1 MTQRPA
7 RHTPTTIATAVAACA
22 ALAAGAGGL
31 ALLAKH
37 HNTPPKHTGPMLLA
51 PMFGTF
57 DTCIATP
64 TATPSAGVGN
74 AATARTQD
82 GARTLAETCTGPNGS
97 AAALVE
103 STLSALQPPE
113 RAQGP
118 YPLGYTLAVPLLQL
132 FRATEQGWALDT
144 ERIQRLARTVR
155 DTQRPLI
162 LYLFSTHFAT
172 DAPLEKALATDP
184 ANLAQ
189 TRDGPIPHGQYYGA
203 PIYHWTVARTD
214 NPLSAYRAQATQA
227 LLAEVCRLPAQ
238 DIAKIRGVTLLGEL
252 HQMFPDFE
260 SGMGFGGSYRVTDY
274 SPVSVAGFQQFL
286 RQEFQHIERLN
297 RRLGTNYATFAEV
310 QPPSRDI
317 RTEPL
322 QRYTEHIDSFAHG
335 SLPIAGWAFAPR
347 PAGAPPAWV
356 HVYRNGTFIGKTPVN
371 QDRQDVL
378 EAKPELGDANTG
390 WRLDMDFKRLPLGL
404 HRIDVFLETRPGR
417 LQPLGTRHIAIMD
430 RQQRPPAPL
439 AQQALPASTPPDAA
453 LQAHIDWPAAQS
465 SYYYNPLVPLWHSFR
480 EQQVVDYLQFFQGVV
495 KQSCLAG
502 TPHYTH
508 QIIPFV
514 HPTRDAHKF
523 ASQKTLQTSNQ
534 LQPGVSLYGNAA
546 YGDSFFRWYNKTSH
560 KSYGAGEFH
569 PLHAMDAPAVEK
581 MLGQHAAQGA
591 AYLSFFLEPRWQGAL
606 VERHHSPFSFDP
618 NNTSFGSATLY
629 KSMQQVLTISG
640 EKYYSTPNDVAK
652 FLYQPKYKKPANQE

>member
-1 MTQRPA
+1 MTRRSA

-189 TRDGPIPHGQYYGA
+189 TRDGPMPTSQYYGA
-203 PIYHWTVARTD
+203 PLYNWTLARTD
-214 NPLSAYRAQATQA
+214 TPLSAYRVQATQA
-227 LLAEVCRLPAQ
+227 LLTEMCRLPAQ

-252 HQMFPDFE
+252 HHLFPDFE

-274 SPVSVAGFQQFL
+274 SPASVAGFQQFL
-286 RQEFQHIERLN
+286 RQEFQHIDRLN
-297 RRLGTNYATFAEV
+297 RRLGANYATFTEV

-371 QDRQDVL
+371 KGRQDVL
-378 EAKPELGDANTG
+378 QAKPELGDANTG
-390 WRLDMDFKRLPLGL
+390 WRLDMDFKRLPVGL
-404 HRIDVFLETRPGR
+404 HRIDVFLEARPGL
-417 LQPLGTRHIAIMD
+417 LQALGTRRIAIMD
-430 RQQRPPAPL
+430 DRQRPPAPL
-439 AQQALPASTPPDAA
+439 AQQALPASAPPDAA
-453 LQAHIDWPAAQS
+453 LQAHIDWPAEQS

-480 EQQVVDYLQFFQGVV
+480 GQQVVDYLQFFQGVV

-508 QIIPFV
+508 QIIPFTN
-514 HPTRDAHKF
+514 PSWDENKF
-523 ASQKTLQTSNQ
+523 AIQASLRA
-534 LQPGVSLYGNAA
+534 LPGMRLGVSLYGDAT
-546 YGDSFFRWYNKTSH
+546 YGTAFSQWYASTGH
-560 KSYGAGEFH
+560 PGYGVTEFH
-569 PLHAMDAPAVEK
+569 PLKAMNAPA
-581 MLGQHAAQGA
+581 LQHTLNQHAARGA
-591 AYLSFFLEPRWQGAL
+591 QFLSFFLEPHWQGQL
-606 VERHHSPFSFDP
+606 VARDANMFSLSPENAP
-618 NNTSFGSATLY
+618 FGSA
-629 KSMQQVLTISG
+629 Q
-640 EKYYSTPNDVAK
+640 
-652 FLYQPKYKKPANQE
+652 LYQSAQRLLTTARQ

>member
-1 MTQRPA
+1 MTRRSA

-31 ALLAKH
+31 ALLEKH
-37 HNTPPKHTGPMLLA
+37 HNTPPKHIGPMLLA

-189 TRDGPIPHGQYYGA
+189 TRDGPMPTSQYYGA
-203 PIYHWTVARTD
+203 PLYNWTLARTD
-214 NPLSAYRAQATQA
+214 TPLSAYRVQATQA
-227 LLAEVCRLPAQ
+227 LLTEMCRLPAQ

-252 HQMFPDFE
+252 HHLFPDFE

-274 SPVSVAGFQQFL
+274 SPASVAGFQQFL
-286 RQEFQHIERLN
+286 RQEFQHIDRLN
-297 RRLGTNYATFAEV
+297 RRLGANYATFAEV

-371 QDRQDVL
+371 KGRQDVL
-378 EAKPELGDANTG
+378 QAKPELGDANTG
-390 WRLDMDFKRLPLGL
+390 WRLDMDFKRLPVGL
-404 HRIDVFLETRPGR
+404 HRIDVFLEARPGR
-417 LQPLGTRHIAIMD
+417 LQALGTRRIAIMD
-430 RQQRPPAPL
+430 DRQRPPAPL
-439 AQQALPASTPPDAA
+439 AQQALPASAPPDAA
-453 LQAHIDWPAAQS
+453 LQAHIDWPAEQS

-480 EQQVVDYLQFFQGVV
+480 GQQVVDYLQFFQGVV

-508 QIIPFV
+508 QIIPFTN
-514 HPTRDAHKF
+514 PSWDENKF
-523 ASQKTLQTSNQ
+523 AIQASLRA
-534 LQPGVSLYGNAA
+534 LPGMRLGVSLYGDAT
-546 YGDSFFRWYNKTSH
+546 YGTAFSQWYASTGH
-560 KSYGAGEFH
+560 PGYGVTEFH
-569 PLHAMDAPAVEK
+569 PLKAMNAPA
-581 MLGQHAAQGA
+581 LQHTLNQHAARGA
-591 AYLSFFLEPRWQGAL
+591 QFLSFFLEPHWQGQL
-606 VERHHSPFSFDP
+606 VARDANMFSFSP
-618 NNTSFGSATLY
+618 ENAPFGSA
-629 KSMQQVLTISG
+629 Q
-640 EKYYSTPNDVAK
+640 
-652 FLYQPKYKKPANQE
+652 LYQSAQRLLTTARQ

>member
-1 MTQRPA
+1 MTRRSA

-37 HNTPPKHTGPMLLA
+37 HSTPPKHTGPMLLA

-82 GARTLAETCTGPNGS
+82 GTRTLAETCTGPNGS

-189 TRDGPIPHGQYYGA
+189 TRDGPMPTSQYYGA
-203 PIYHWTVARTD
+203 PLYNWTLARTD
-214 NPLSAYRAQATQA
+214 TPLSAYRVQATQA
-227 LLAEVCRLPAQ
+227 LLTEMCRLPAQ

-252 HQMFPDFE
+252 HHLFPDFE

-274 SPVSVAGFQQFL
+274 SPASVAGFQQFL
-286 RQEFQHIERLN
+286 RQEFQHIDRLN
-297 RRLGTNYATFAEV
+297 RRLGANYATFAEV

-371 QDRQDVL
+371 KGRQDVL
-378 EAKPELGDANTG
+378 QAKPELGDANTG
-390 WRLDMDFKRLPLGL
+390 WRLDMDFKRLPVGL
-404 HRIDVFLETRPGR
+404 HRIDVFLEARPGL
-417 LQPLGTRHIAIMD
+417 LQALGTRRIAIMD
-430 RQQRPPAPL
+430 DRQRPPAPL
-439 AQQALPASTPPDAA
+439 AQQALPASAPPDAA
-453 LQAHIDWPAAQS
+453 LQAHIDWPAEQS

-480 EQQVVDYLQFFQGVV
+480 GQQVVDYLQFFQGVV

-508 QIIPFV
+508 QIIPFTN
-514 HPTRDAHKF
+514 PSWDENKF
-523 ASQKTLQTSNQ
+523 AIQASLRA
-534 LQPGVSLYGNAA
+534 LPGMRLGVSLYGDAT
-546 YGDSFFRWYNKTSH
+546 YGTAFSQWYASTGH
-560 KSYGAGEFH
+560 PGYGVTEFH
-569 PLHAMDAPAVEK
+569 PLKAMNAPA
-581 MLGQHAAQGA
+581 LQHTLNQHAARGA
-591 AYLSFFLEPRWQGAL
+591 QFLSFFLEPHWQGQL
-606 VERHHSPFSFDP
+606 VARDANMFSLSPENAP
-618 NNTSFGSATLY
+618 FGSA
-629 KSMQQVLTISG
+629 Q
-640 EKYYSTPNDVAK
+640 
-652 FLYQPKYKKPANQE
+652 LYQSAQRLLTTARQ

>member
-1 MTQRPA
+1 MTRRSA

-37 HNTPPKHTGPMLLA
+37 HSTPPKHTGPMLLA

-82 GARTLAETCTGPNGS
+82 GTRTLAETCTGPNGS

-189 TRDGPIPHGQYYGA
+189 TRDGPMPTSQYYGA
-203 PIYHWTVARTD
+203 PLYNWTLARTD
-214 NPLSAYRAQATQA
+214 TPLSAYRVQATQA
-227 LLAEVCRLPAQ
+227 LLTEMCRLPAQ

-252 HQMFPDFE
+252 HHLFPDFE

-274 SPVSVAGFQQFL
+274 SPASVAGFQQFL
-286 RQEFQHIERLN
+286 RQEFQHIDRLN
-297 RRLGTNYATFAEV
+297 RRLGANYATFAEV

-371 QDRQDVL
+371 KGRQDVL
-378 EAKPELGDANTG
+378 QAKPELGDANTG
-390 WRLDMDFKRLPLGL
+390 WRLDMDFKRLPVGL
-404 HRIDVFLETRPGR
+404 HRIDVFLEARPGL
-417 LQPLGTRHIAIMD
+417 LQALGTRRIAIMD
-430 RQQRPPAPL
+430 DRQRAPAPL
-439 AQQALPASTPPDAA
+439 AQQALPASAPPDAA
-453 LQAHIDWPAAQS
+453 LQAHIDWPAEQS

-480 EQQVVDYLQFFQGVV
+480 GQQVVDYLQFFQGVV

-508 QIIPFV
+508 QIIPFTN
-514 HPTRDAHKF
+514 PSWDENKF
-523 ASQKTLQTSNQ
+523 AIQASLRA
-534 LQPGVSLYGNAA
+534 LPGMRLGVSLYGDAT
-546 YGDSFFRWYNKTSH
+546 YGTAFSQWYASTGH
-560 KSYGAGEFH
+560 PGYGVTEFH
-569 PLHAMDAPAVEK
+569 PLKAMNAPA
-581 MLGQHAAQGA
+581 LQHTLNQHAARGA
-591 AYLSFFLEPRWQGAL
+591 QFLSFFLEPHWQGQL
-606 VERHHSPFSFDP
+606 VARDANMFSFSP
-618 NNTSFGSATLY
+618 ENAPFGSA
-629 KSMQQVLTISG
+629 Q
-640 EKYYSTPNDVAK
+640 
-652 FLYQPKYKKPANQE
+652 LYQSAQRLLTTARQ

>member
-1 MTQRPA
+1 MTRRSA

-37 HNTPPKHTGPMLLA
+37 HSTPPKHTGPMLLA

-64 TATPSAGVGN
+64 TATPSAGMGN

-189 TRDGPIPHGQYYGA
+189 TRDGPMPTSQYYGA
-203 PIYHWTVARTD
+203 PLYNWTLARTD
-214 NPLSAYRAQATQA
+214 TPLSAYRVQATQA
-227 LLAEVCRLPAQ
+227 LLTEMCRLPAQ

-252 HQMFPDFE
+252 HHLFPDFE

-274 SPVSVAGFQQFL
+274 SPASVAGFQQFL
-286 RQEFQHIERLN
+286 RQEFQHIDRLN
-297 RRLGTNYATFAEV
+297 RRLGANYATFAEV

-371 QDRQDVL
+371 KGRQDVL
-378 EAKPELGDANTG
+378 QAKPELGDANTG
-390 WRLDMDFKRLPLGL
+390 WRLDMDFKRLPVGL
-404 HRIDVFLETRPGR
+404 HRIDVFLEARPGL
-417 LQPLGTRHIAIMD
+417 LQALGTRRIAIMD
-430 RQQRPPAPL
+430 DRQRPPAPL
-439 AQQALPASTPPDAA
+439 AQQALPASAPPDAA
-453 LQAHIDWPAAQS
+453 LQAHIDWPAEQS

-480 EQQVVDYLQFFQGVV
+480 GQQVVDYLQFFQGVV

-508 QIIPFV
+508 QIIPFTN
-514 HPTRDAHKF
+514 PSWDENKF
-523 ASQKTLQTSNQ
+523 AIQASLRA
-534 LQPGVSLYGNAA
+534 LPGMRLGVSLYGDAT
-546 YGDSFFRWYNKTSH
+546 YGTAFSQWYASTGH
-560 KSYGAGEFH
+560 PGYGVTEFH
-569 PLHAMDAPAVEK
+569 PLKAMNAPA
-581 MLGQHAAQGA
+581 LQHTLNQHAARGA
-591 AYLSFFLEPRWQGAL
+591 QFLSFFLEPHWQGQL
-606 VERHHSPFSFDP
+606 VARDANMFSLSPENAP
-618 NNTSFGSATLY
+618 FGSA
-629 KSMQQVLTISG
+629 Q
-640 EKYYSTPNDVAK
+640 
-652 FLYQPKYKKPANQE
+652 LYQSAQRLLTTARQ

>member
-1 MTQRPA
+1 MTRRSA

-22 ALAAGAGGL
+22 ALVAGAGGL

-37 HNTPPKHTGPMLLA
+37 HSTPPKHTGPMLLA

-189 TRDGPIPHGQYYGA
+189 TRDGPMPTSQYYGA
-203 PIYHWTVARTD
+203 PLYNWTLARTD
-214 NPLSAYRAQATQA
+214 TPLSAYRVQATQA
-227 LLAEVCRLPAQ
+227 LLTEMCRLPAQ

-252 HQMFPDFE
+252 HHLFPDFE

-274 SPVSVAGFQQFL
+274 SPASVAGFQQFL
-286 RQEFQHIERLN
+286 RQEFQHIDRLN
-297 RRLGTNYATFAEV
+297 RRLGANYATFAEV

-371 QDRQDVL
+371 KGRQDVL
-378 EAKPELGDANTG
+378 QAKPELGDANTG
-390 WRLDMDFKRLPLGL
+390 WRLDMDFKRLPVGL
-404 HRIDVFLETRPGR
+404 HRIDVFLEARPGR
-417 LQPLGTRHIAIMD
+417 LQALGTRRIAIMD
-430 RQQRPPAPL
+430 DRQRPPAPL
-439 AQQALPASTPPDAA
+439 AQQALPASAPPDAA
-453 LQAHIDWPAAQS
+453 LQAHIDWPAEQS

-480 EQQVVDYLQFFQGVV
+480 GQQVVDYLQFFQGVV

-508 QIIPFV
+508 QIIPFTN
-514 HPTRDAHKF
+514 PSWDENKF
-523 ASQKTLQTSNQ
+523 AIQASLRA
-534 LQPGVSLYGNAA
+534 LPGMRLGVSLYGDAT
-546 YGDSFFRWYNKTSH
+546 YGTAFSQWYASTGH
-560 KSYGAGEFH
+560 PGYGVTEFH
-569 PLHAMDAPAVEK
+569 PLKAMNAPA
-581 MLGQHAAQGA
+581 LQHTLNQHAARGA
-591 AYLSFFLEPRWQGAL
+591 QFLSFFLEPHWQGQL
-606 VERHHSPFSFDP
+606 VARDANMFSLSPENAP
-618 NNTSFGSATLY
+618 FGSA
-629 KSMQQVLTISG
+629 Q
-640 EKYYSTPNDVAK
+640 
-652 FLYQPKYKKPANQE
+652 LYQSAQRLLTTARQ

>member
-1 MTQRPA
+1 MTRRSA

-189 TRDGPIPHGQYYGA
+189 TRDGPMPTSQYYGA
-203 PIYHWTVARTD
+203 PLYNWTLARTD
-214 NPLSAYRAQATQA
+214 TPLSAYRVQATQA
-227 LLAEVCRLPAQ
+227 LLTEMCRLPAQ

-252 HQMFPDFE
+252 HHLFPDFE

-274 SPVSVAGFQQFL
+274 SPASVAGFQQFL
-286 RQEFQHIERLN
+286 RQEFQHIDRLN
-297 RRLGTNYATFAEV
+297 RRLGANYATFAEV

-371 QDRQDVL
+371 KGRQDVL
-378 EAKPELGDANTG
+378 QAKPELGDANTG
-390 WRLDMDFKRLPLGL
+390 WRLDMDFKRLPVGL
-404 HRIDVFLETRPGR
+404 HRIDVFLEARPGR
-417 LQPLGTRHIAIMD
+417 LQALGTRRIAIMD
-430 RQQRPPAPL
+430 DRQRPPAPL
-439 AQQALPASTPPDAA
+439 AQQALPASAPPDAA
-453 LQAHIDWPAAQS
+453 LQAHIDWPAEQS

-480 EQQVVDYLQFFQGVV
+480 GQQVVDYLQFFQGVV

-508 QIIPFV
+508 QIIPFTN
-514 HPTRDAHKF
+514 PGWDAQKF
-523 ASQKTLQTSNQ
+523 AIEKSLRPIKNIRI
-534 LQPGVSLYGNAA
+534 GVSLYGDST
-546 YGDSFFRWYNKTSH
+546 YGEYFSQWLLQTTHRN
-560 KSYGAGEFH
+560 YGITEFH
-569 PLHAMDAPAVEK
+569 PLKAIDTSSMRNILSRQK
-581 MLGQHAAQGA
+581 NQGA
-591 AYLSFFLEPRWQGAL
+591 EFISFFMEPRWNGQL
-606 VERHHSPFSFDP
+606 IERKHNIFSFDTE
-618 NNTSFGSATLY
+618 NRKFGSDALHE
-629 KSMQQVLTISG
+629 SMRQIMKAHQQ
-640 EKYYSTPNDVAK
+640 
-652 FLYQPKYKKPANQE
+652 

>member
-1 MTQRPA
+1 MTRRSA

-37 HNTPPKHTGPMLLA
+37 HSTPPKHTGPMLLA

-64 TATPSAGVGN
+64 TATPSAGAGN

-189 TRDGPIPHGQYYGA
+189 TRDGPMPTSQYYGA
-203 PIYHWTVARTD
+203 PLYNWTLARTD
-214 NPLSAYRAQATQA
+214 TPLSAYRVQATQA
-227 LLAEVCRLPAQ
+227 LLTEMCRLPAQ

-252 HQMFPDFE
+252 HHLFPDFE

-274 SPVSVAGFQQFL
+274 SPASVAGFQQFL
-286 RQEFQHIERLN
+286 RQEFQHIDRLN
-297 RRLGTNYATFAEV
+297 RRLGANYATFAEV

-371 QDRQDVL
+371 KGRQDVL
-378 EAKPELGDANTG
+378 QAKPELGDANTG
-390 WRLDMDFKRLPLGL
+390 WRLDMDFKRLPVGL
-404 HRIDVFLETRPGR
+404 HRIDVFLEARPGR
-417 LQPLGTRHIAIMD
+417 LQALGTRRIAIMD
-430 RQQRPPAPL
+430 DRQRAPAPL
-439 AQQALPASTPPDAA
+439 AQQALPASAPPDAA
-453 LQAHIDWPAAQS
+453 LQAHIDWPAEQS

-480 EQQVVDYLQFFQGVV
+480 GQQVVDYLQFFQGVV

-508 QIIPFV
+508 QIIPFTN
-514 HPTRDAHKF
+514 PSWDENKF
-523 ASQKTLQTSNQ
+523 AIQASLRA
-534 LQPGVSLYGNAA
+534 LPGMRLGVSLYGDAT
-546 YGDSFFRWYNKTSH
+546 YGTAFSQWYASTGH
-560 KSYGAGEFH
+560 PGYGVTEFH
-569 PLHAMDAPAVEK
+569 PLKAMNAPA
-581 MLGQHAAQGA
+581 LQHTLNQHAARGA
-591 AYLSFFLEPRWQGAL
+591 QFLSFFLEPHWQGQL
-606 VERHHSPFSFDP
+606 VARDANMFSFSP
-618 NNTSFGSATLY
+618 ENAPFGSA
-629 KSMQQVLTISG
+629 Q
-640 EKYYSTPNDVAK
+640 
-652 FLYQPKYKKPANQE
+652 LYQSAQRLLTTARQ

>member
-64 TATPSAGVGN
+64 TATPSAGAGN

-189 TRDGPIPHGQYYGA
+189 TRDGPMPTSQYYGA
-203 PIYHWTVARTD
+203 PLYNWTLARTD
-214 NPLSAYRAQATQA
+214 TPLSAYRVQATQA
-227 LLAEVCRLPAQ
+227 LLTEMCRLPAQ

-252 HQMFPDFE
+252 HHLFPDFE

-274 SPVSVAGFQQFL
+274 SPASVAGFQQFL
-286 RQEFQHIERLN
+286 RQEFQHIDRLN
-297 RRLGTNYATFAEV
+297 RRLGANYATFTEV

-371 QDRQDVL
+371 KGRQDVL
-378 EAKPELGDANTG
+378 QAKPELGDANTG
-390 WRLDMDFKRLPLGL
+390 WRLDMDFKRLPVGL
-404 HRIDVFLETRPGR
+404 HRIDVFLEARPGR
-417 LQPLGTRHIAIMD
+417 LQALGTRRIAIMD
-430 RQQRPPAPL
+430 DRQRPPAPL
-439 AQQALPASTPPDAA
+439 AQQALPASAPPDAA
-453 LQAHIDWPAAQS
+453 LQAHIDWPAEQS

-480 EQQVVDYLQFFQGVV
+480 GQQVVDYLQFFQGVV

-508 QIIPFV
+508 QIIPFTN
-514 HPTRDAHKF
+514 PSWDENKF
-523 ASQKTLQTSNQ
+523 AIQASLRA
-534 LQPGVSLYGNAA
+534 LPGMRLGVSLYGDAT
-546 YGDSFFRWYNKTSH
+546 YGTAFSQWYASTGH
-560 KSYGAGEFH
+560 PGYGVTEFH
-569 PLHAMDAPAVEK
+569 PLKAMNAPA
-581 MLGQHAAQGA
+581 LQHTLNQHAARGA
-591 AYLSFFLEPRWQGAL
+591 QFLSFFLEPHWQGQL
-606 VERHHSPFSFDP
+606 VARDANMFSFSP
-618 NNTSFGSATLY
+618 ENAPFGSA
-629 KSMQQVLTISG
+629 Q
-640 EKYYSTPNDVAK
+640 
-652 FLYQPKYKKPANQE
+652 LYQSAQRLLTTARQ

>member
-1 MTQRPA
+1 MTRRSA

-37 HNTPPKHTGPMLLA
+37 HSTPPKHTGPMLLA

-189 TRDGPIPHGQYYGA
+189 TRDGPMPTSQYYGA
-203 PIYHWTVARTD
+203 PLYNWTLARTD
-214 NPLSAYRAQATQA
+214 TPLSAYRVQATQA
-227 LLAEVCRLPAQ
+227 LLTEMCRLPAQ

-252 HQMFPDFE
+252 HHLFPDFE

-274 SPVSVAGFQQFL
+274 SPASVAGFQQFL
-286 RQEFQHIERLN
+286 RQEFQHIDRLN
-297 RRLGTNYATFAEV
+297 RRLGANYATFAEV

-371 QDRQDVL
+371 KGRQDVL
-378 EAKPELGDANTG
+378 QAKPELGDANTG
-390 WRLDMDFKRLPLGL
+390 WRLDMDFKRLPVGL
-404 HRIDVFLETRPGR
+404 HRIDVFLEARPGL
-417 LQPLGTRHIAIMD
+417 LQALGTRRIAIMD
-430 RQQRPPAPL
+430 DRQRPPAPL
-439 AQQALPASTPPDAA
+439 AQQALPASAPPDAA
-453 LQAHIDWPAAQS
+453 LQAHIDWPAEQS

-480 EQQVVDYLQFFQGVV
+480 GQQVVDYLQFFQGVV

-508 QIIPFV
+508 QIIPFTN
-514 HPTRDAHKF
+514 PSWDENKF
-523 ASQKTLQTSNQ
+523 AIQASLRA
-534 LQPGVSLYGNAA
+534 LPGMRLGVSLYGDAT
-546 YGDSFFRWYNKTSH
+546 YGTAFSQWYASTGH
-560 KSYGAGEFH
+560 PGYGVTEFH
-569 PLHAMDAPAVEK
+569 PLKAMNAPA
-581 MLGQHAAQGA
+581 LQHTLNQHAARGA
-591 AYLSFFLEPRWQGAL
+591 QFLSFFLEPHWQGQL
-606 VERHHSPFSFDP
+606 VARDANMFSLSPENAP
-618 NNTSFGSATLY
+618 FGSA
-629 KSMQQVLTISG
+629 Q
-640 EKYYSTPNDVAK
+640 
-652 FLYQPKYKKPANQE
+652 LYQSAQRLLTTARQ

>member
-1 MTQRPA
+1 MTRRSA

-37 HNTPPKHTGPMLLA
+37 HSTPPKHTGPMLLA

-64 TATPSAGVGN
+64 TATPSAGAGN

-189 TRDGPIPHGQYYGA
+189 TRDGPMPTSQYYGA
-203 PIYHWTVARTD
+203 PLYNWTLARTD
-214 NPLSAYRAQATQA
+214 TPLSAYRVQATQA
-227 LLAEVCRLPAQ
+227 LLTEMCRLPAQ

-252 HQMFPDFE
+252 HHLFPDFE

-274 SPVSVAGFQQFL
+274 SPASVAGFQQFL
-286 RQEFQHIERLN
+286 RQEFQHIDRLN
-297 RRLGTNYATFAEV
+297 RRLGANYATFAEV

-371 QDRQDVL
+371 KGRQDVL
-378 EAKPELGDANTG
+378 QAKPELGDANTG
-390 WRLDMDFKRLPLGL
+390 WRLDMDFKRLPVGL
-404 HRIDVFLETRPGR
+404 HRIDVFLEARPGL
-417 LQPLGTRHIAIMD
+417 LQALGTRRIAIMD
-430 RQQRPPAPL
+430 DRQRPPAPL
-439 AQQALPASTPPDAA
+439 AQQALPASAPPDAA
-453 LQAHIDWPAAQS
+453 LQAHIDWPAEQS

-480 EQQVVDYLQFFQGVV
+480 GQQVVDYLQFFQGVV

-508 QIIPFV
+508 QIIPFTN
-514 HPTRDAHKF
+514 PSWDENKF
-523 ASQKTLQTSNQ
+523 AIQASLRA
-534 LQPGVSLYGNAA
+534 LPGMRLGVSLYGDAT
-546 YGDSFFRWYNKTSH
+546 YGTAFSQWYASTGH
-560 KSYGAGEFH
+560 PGYGVTEFH
-569 PLHAMDAPAVEK
+569 PLKAMNAPA
-581 MLGQHAAQGA
+581 LQHTLNQHAARGA
-591 AYLSFFLEPRWQGAL
+591 QFLSFFLEPHWQGQL
-606 VERHHSPFSFDP
+606 VARDANMFSFSP
-618 NNTSFGSATLY
+618 ENAPFGSA
-629 KSMQQVLTISG
+629 Q
-640 EKYYSTPNDVAK
+640 
-652 FLYQPKYKKPANQE
+652 LYQSAQRLLTTARQ

>member
-1 MTQRPA
+1 MTRRSA

-64 TATPSAGVGN
+64 TATPSAGAGN

-172 DAPLEKALATDP
+172 DAPLEKSLATDP

-189 TRDGPIPHGQYYGA
+189 TRDGPMPTSQYYGA
-203 PIYHWTVARTD
+203 PLYNWTLARTD
-214 NPLSAYRAQATQA
+214 TPLSAYRVQATQA
-227 LLAEVCRLPAQ
+227 LLTEMCRLPAQ

-252 HQMFPDFE
+252 HHLFPDFE

-274 SPVSVAGFQQFL
+274 SPASVAGFQQFL
-286 RQEFQHIERLN
+286 RQEFQHIDRLH
-297 RRLGTNYATFAEV
+297 RRLGANYATFAEV

-371 QDRQDVL
+371 KGRQDVL
-378 EAKPELGDANTG
+378 QAKPELGDANTG
-390 WRLDMDFKRLPLGL
+390 WRLDMDFKRLPVGL
-404 HRIDVFLETRPGR
+404 HRIDVFLEARPGR
-417 LQPLGTRHIAIMD
+417 LQALGTRRIAIMD
-430 RQQRPPAPL
+430 GRQRAPAPL
-439 AQQALPASTPPDAA
+439 AQQALPASAPPDAA
-453 LQAHIDWPAAQS
+453 LQAHIDWPAEQS

-480 EQQVVDYLQFFQGVV
+480 GQQVVDYLQFFQGVV

-508 QIIPFV
+508 QIIPFTN
-514 HPTRDAHKF
+514 PSWDENKF
-523 ASQKTLQTSNQ
+523 AIQASLRA
-534 LQPGVSLYGNAA
+534 LPGMRLGVSLYGDAT
-546 YGDSFFRWYNKTSH
+546 YGTAFSQWYASTGH
-560 KSYGAGEFH
+560 PGYGVTEFH
-569 PLHAMDAPAVEK
+569 PLKAMNAPA
-581 MLGQHAAQGA
+581 LQHTLNQHAARGA
-591 AYLSFFLEPRWQGAL
+591 QFLSFFLEPHWQGQL
-606 VERHHSPFSFDP
+606 VARDANMFSFSP
-618 NNTSFGSATLY
+618 ENAPFGSA
-629 KSMQQVLTISG
+629 Q
-640 EKYYSTPNDVAK
+640 
-652 FLYQPKYKKPANQE
+652 LYQSAQRLLTTARQ

>member
-1 MTQRPA
+1 MTRRPA

-189 TRDGPIPHGQYYGA
+189 TRDGPMPTSQYYGA
-203 PIYHWTVARTD
+203 PLYNWTLARTD
-214 NPLSAYRAQATQA
+214 TPLSAYRVQATQA
-227 LLAEVCRLPAQ
+227 LLTEMCRLPAQ

-252 HQMFPDFE
+252 HHLFPDFE

-274 SPVSVAGFQQFL
+274 SPASVAGFQQFL
-286 RQEFQHIERLN
+286 RQEFQHIDRLN
-297 RRLGTNYATFAEV
+297 RRLGANYATFAEV

-371 QDRQDVL
+371 KGRQDVL
-378 EAKPELGDANTG
+378 QAKPELGDANTG
-390 WRLDMDFKRLPLGL
+390 WRLDMDFKRLPVGL
-404 HRIDVFLETRPGR
+404 HRIDVFLEARPGR
-417 LQPLGTRHIAIMD
+417 LQALGTRRIAIMD
-430 RQQRPPAPL
+430 DRQRPPAPL
-439 AQQALPASTPPDAA
+439 AQQALPASAPPDAA
-453 LQAHIDWPAAQS
+453 LQAHIDWPAEQS

-480 EQQVVDYLQFFQGVV
+480 GQQVVDYLQFFQGVV

-508 QIIPFV
+508 QIIPFTN
-514 HPTRDAHKF
+514 PSWDENKF
-523 ASQKTLQTSNQ
+523 AIQASLRA
-534 LQPGVSLYGNAA
+534 LPGMRLGVSLYGDAT
-546 YGDSFFRWYNKTSH
+546 YGTAFSQWYASTGH
-560 KSYGAGEFH
+560 PGYGVTEFH
-569 PLHAMDAPAVEK
+569 PLKAMNAPA
-581 MLGQHAAQGA
+581 LQHTLNQHAARGA
-591 AYLSFFLEPRWQGAL
+591 QFLSFFLEPHWQGQL
-606 VERHHSPFSFDP
+606 VARDANMFSFSP
-618 NNTSFGSATLY
+618 ENAPFGSAQLHQ
-629 KSMQQVLTISG
+629 SAQRLLT
-640 EKYYSTPNDVAK
+640 TAR
-652 FLYQPKYKKPANQE
+652 Q

>member
-1 MTQRPA
+1 MTRRSA

-64 TATPSAGVGN
+64 TATPSAGAGN

-172 DAPLEKALATDP
+172 DAPLEKSLATDP

-189 TRDGPIPHGQYYGA
+189 TRDGPMPTSQYYGA
-203 PIYHWTVARTD
+203 PLYNWTLARTD
-214 NPLSAYRAQATQA
+214 TPLSAYRVQATQA
-227 LLAEVCRLPAQ
+227 LLTEMCRLPAQ

-252 HQMFPDFE
+252 HHLFPDFE

-274 SPVSVAGFQQFL
+274 SPASVAGFQQFL
-286 RQEFQHIERLN
+286 RQEFQHIDRLH
-297 RRLGTNYATFAEV
+297 RRLGANYATFAEV

-371 QDRQDVL
+371 KGRQDVL
-378 EAKPELGDANTG
+378 QAKPELGDANTG
-390 WRLDMDFKRLPLGL
+390 WRLDMDFKRLPVGL
-404 HRIDVFLETRPGR
+404 HRIDVFLEARPGR
-417 LQPLGTRHIAIMD
+417 LQALGTRRIAIMD
-430 RQQRPPAPL
+430 GRQRAPAPL
-439 AQQALPASTPPDAA
+439 AQQALPASAPPDAA
-453 LQAHIDWPAAQS
+453 LQAHIDWPAEQS

-480 EQQVVDYLQFFQGVV
+480 GQQVVDYLQFFQGVV

-508 QIIPFV
+508 QIIPFTN
-514 HPTRDAHKF
+514 PSWDENKF
-523 ASQKTLQTSNQ
+523 AIQASLRA
-534 LQPGVSLYGNAA
+534 LPGMRLGVSLYGDAT
-546 YGDSFFRWYNKTSH
+546 YGTALSQWYASTGH
-560 KSYGAGEFH
+560 PGYGVTEFH
-569 PLHAMDAPAVEK
+569 PLKAMNAPA
-581 MLGQHAAQGA
+581 LQHTLNQHAARGA
-591 AYLSFFLEPRWQGAL
+591 QFLSFFLEPHWQGQL
-606 VERHHSPFSFDP
+606 VARDANMFSFSP
-618 NNTSFGSATLY
+618 ENAPFGSA
-629 KSMQQVLTISG
+629 Q
-640 EKYYSTPNDVAK
+640 
-652 FLYQPKYKKPANQE
+652 LYQSAQRLLTTARQ

>member
-1 MTQRPA
+1 MTRRSA

-31 ALLAKH
+31 ALLEKH
-37 HNTPPKHTGPMLLA
+37 HNTPPKHIGPMLLA

-189 TRDGPIPHGQYYGA
+189 TRDGPMPHGQYYGA

-214 NPLSAYRAQATQA
+214 NPLSAYRVQATQA

-274 SPVSVAGFQQFL
+274 SPASVAGFQQFL
-286 RQEFQHIERLN
+286 RQEFQHIDRLN
-297 RRLGTNYATFAEV
+297 RRLGANYATFAEV

-371 QDRQDVL
+371 KGRQDVL
-378 EAKPELGDANTG
+378 QAKPELGDANTG
-390 WRLDMDFKRLPLGL
+390 WRLDMDFKRLPVGL
-404 HRIDVFLETRPGR
+404 HRIDVFLEARPGR
-417 LQPLGTRHIAIMD
+417 LQALGTRRIAIMD
-430 RQQRPPAPL
+430 DRQRPPAPL
-439 AQQALPASTPPDAA
+439 AQQALPASAPPDAA
-453 LQAHIDWPAAQS
+453 LQAHIDWPAEQS

-480 EQQVVDYLQFFQGVV
+480 GQQVVDYLQFFQGVV

-508 QIIPFV
+508 QIIPFTN
-514 HPTRDAHKF
+514 PSWDENKF
-523 ASQKTLQTSNQ
+523 AIQASLRA
-534 LQPGVSLYGNAA
+534 LPGMRLGVSLYGDAT
-546 YGDSFFRWYNKTSH
+546 YGTAFSQWYASTGH
-560 KSYGAGEFH
+560 PGYGVTEFH
-569 PLHAMDAPAVEK
+569 PLKAMNAPA
-581 MLGQHAAQGA
+581 LQHTLNQHAARGA
-591 AYLSFFLEPRWQGAL
+591 QFLSFFLEPHWQGQL
-606 VERHHSPFSFDP
+606 VARDANMFSFSP
-618 NNTSFGSATLY
+618 ENAPFGSA
-629 KSMQQVLTISG
+629 Q
-640 EKYYSTPNDVAK
+640 
-652 FLYQPKYKKPANQE
+652 LYQSAQRLLTTARQ

>member
-189 TRDGPIPHGQYYGA
+189 TRDGPMPTSQYYGA
-203 PIYHWTVARTD
+203 PLYNWTLARTD
-214 NPLSAYRAQATQA
+214 TPLSAYRVQATQA
-227 LLAEVCRLPAQ
+227 LLTEMCRLPAQ

-252 HQMFPDFE
+252 HHLFPDFE

-274 SPVSVAGFQQFL
+274 SPASVAGFQQFL
-286 RQEFQHIERLN
+286 RQEFQHIDRLN
-297 RRLGTNYATFAEV
+297 RRLGANYATFAEV

-371 QDRQDVL
+371 KGRQDVL
-378 EAKPELGDANTG
+378 QAKPELGDANTG
-390 WRLDMDFKRLPLGL
+390 WRLDMDFKRLPVGL
-404 HRIDVFLETRPGR
+404 HRIDVFLEARPGR
-417 LQPLGTRHIAIMD
+417 LQALGTRRIAIMD
-430 RQQRPPAPL
+430 DRQRPPAPL
-439 AQQALPASTPPDAA
+439 AQQALPASAPPDAA
-453 LQAHIDWPAAQS
+453 LQAHIDWPAEQS

-480 EQQVVDYLQFFQGVV
+480 GQQVVDYLQFFQGVV

-508 QIIPFV
+508 QIIPFTN
-514 HPTRDAHKF
+514 PSWDENKF
-523 ASQKTLQTSNQ
+523 AIQVSLRA
-534 LQPGVSLYGNAA
+534 LPGMRLGVSLYGDAT
-546 YGDSFFRWYNKTSH
+546 YGTAFSQWYASTGH
-560 KSYGAGEFH
+560 PGYGVTEFH
-569 PLHAMDAPAVEK
+569 PLKAMNAPA
-581 MLGQHAAQGA
+581 LQHTLNQHAARGA
-591 AYLSFFLEPRWQGAL
+591 QFLSFFLEPHWQGQL
-606 VERHHSPFSFDP
+606 VARDANMFSLSPENAP
-618 NNTSFGSATLY
+618 FGSA
-629 KSMQQVLTISG
+629 Q
-640 EKYYSTPNDVAK
+640 
-652 FLYQPKYKKPANQE
+652 LYQSAQRLLTTARQ

>member
-1 MTQRPA
+1 MTRRSA

-57 DTCIATP
+57 DTCI
-64 TATPSAGVGN
+64 ATPSAGVGN

-189 TRDGPIPHGQYYGA
+189 TRDGPMPTSQYYGA
-203 PIYHWTVARTD
+203 PLYNWTLARTD
-214 NPLSAYRAQATQA
+214 TPLSAYRVQATQA
-227 LLAEVCRLPAQ
+227 LLTEMCRLPAQ

-252 HQMFPDFE
+252 HHLFPDFE

-274 SPVSVAGFQQFL
+274 SPASVAGFQQFL
-286 RQEFQHIERLN
+286 RQEFQHIDRLN
-297 RRLGTNYATFAEV
+297 RRLGANYATFAEV

-371 QDRQDVL
+371 KGRQDVL
-378 EAKPELGDANTG
+378 QAKPELGDANTG
-390 WRLDMDFKRLPLGL
+390 WRLDMDFKRLPVGL
-404 HRIDVFLETRPGR
+404 HRIDVFLEARPGR
-417 LQPLGTRHIAIMD
+417 LQALGTRRIAIMD
-430 RQQRPPAPL
+430 DRQRPPAPL
-439 AQQALPASTPPDAA
+439 AQQALPASAPPDAA
-453 LQAHIDWPAAQS
+453 LQAHIDWPAEQS

-480 EQQVVDYLQFFQGVV
+480 GQQVVDYLQFFQGVV

-508 QIIPFV
+508 QIIPFTN
-514 HPTRDAHKF
+514 PSWDENKF
-523 ASQKTLQTSNQ
+523 AIQASLRA
-534 LQPGVSLYGNAA
+534 LPGMRLGVSLYGDAT
-546 YGDSFFRWYNKTSH
+546 YGTAFSQWYASTGH
-560 KSYGAGEFH
+560 PGYGVTEFH
-569 PLHAMDAPAVEK
+569 PLKAMNAPA
-581 MLGQHAAQGA
+581 LQHTLNQHAARGA
-591 AYLSFFLEPRWQGAL
+591 QFLSFFLEPHWQGQL
-606 VERHHSPFSFDP
+606 VARDANMFSFSP
-618 NNTSFGSATLY
+618 ENAPFGSA
-629 KSMQQVLTISG
+629 Q
-640 EKYYSTPNDVAK
+640 
-652 FLYQPKYKKPANQE
+652 LYQSAQRLLTTARQ

>member
-1 MTQRPA
+1 MTRRSA

-37 HNTPPKHTGPMLLA
+37 HSTPPKHTGPMLLA

-64 TATPSAGVGN
+64 TATPSAGAGN

-189 TRDGPIPHGQYYGA
+189 TRDGPMPTSQYYGA
-203 PIYHWTVARTD
+203 PLYNWTLARTD
-214 NPLSAYRAQATQA
+214 TPLSAYRVQATQA
-227 LLAEVCRLPAQ
+227 LLTEMCRLPAQ

-252 HQMFPDFE
+252 HHLFPDFE

-274 SPVSVAGFQQFL
+274 SPASVAGFQQFL
-286 RQEFQHIERLN
+286 RQEFQHIDRLN
-297 RRLGTNYATFAEV
+297 RRLGANYATFAEV

-371 QDRQDVL
+371 KGRQDVL
-378 EAKPELGDANTG
+378 QAKPELGDANTG
-390 WRLDMDFKRLPLGL
+390 WRLDMDFKRLPVGL
-404 HRIDVFLETRPGR
+404 HRIDVFLEARPGR
-417 LQPLGTRHIAIMD
+417 LQALGTRRIAIMD
-430 RQQRPPAPL
+430 DRQRPPAPL
-439 AQQALPASTPPDAA
+439 AQQALPASAPPDAA
-453 LQAHIDWPAAQS
+453 LQAHIDWPAEQS

-480 EQQVVDYLQFFQGVV
+480 GQQVVDYLQFFQGVV

-508 QIIPFV
+508 QIIPFTN
-514 HPTRDAHKF
+514 PSWDENKF
-523 ASQKTLQTSNQ
+523 AIQASLRA
-534 LQPGVSLYGNAA
+534 LPGMRLGVSLYGDAT
-546 YGDSFFRWYNKTSH
+546 YGTAFSQWYASTGH
-560 KSYGAGEFH
+560 PGYGVTEFH
-569 PLHAMDAPAVEK
+569 PLKAMNAPA
-581 MLGQHAAQGA
+581 LQHTLNQHAARGA
-591 AYLSFFLEPRWQGAL
+591 QFLSFFLEPHWQGQL
-606 VERHHSPFSFDP
+606 VARDANMFSFSP
-618 NNTSFGSATLY
+618 ENAPFGSA
-629 KSMQQVLTISG
+629 Q
-640 EKYYSTPNDVAK
+640 
-652 FLYQPKYKKPANQE
+652 LYQSAQRLLTTARQ

>member
-1 MTQRPA
+1 MTQRSA

-37 HNTPPKHTGPMLLA
+37 HSTPPKHTGPMLLA

-82 GARTLAETCTGPNGS
+82 GTRTLAETCTGPNGS

-189 TRDGPIPHGQYYGA
+189 TRDGPMPTSQYYGA
-203 PIYHWTVARTD
+203 PLYNWTLARTD
-214 NPLSAYRAQATQA
+214 TPLSAYRVQATQA
-227 LLAEVCRLPAQ
+227 LLTEMCRLPAQ

-252 HQMFPDFE
+252 HHLFPDFE

-274 SPVSVAGFQQFL
+274 SPASVAGFQQFL
-286 RQEFQHIERLN
+286 RREFQHIDRLN
-297 RRLGTNYATFAEV
+297 RRLGSNYATFAEV

-371 QDRQDVL
+371 KGRQDVL
-378 EAKPELGDANTG
+378 QAKPELGDANTG
-390 WRLDMDFKRLPLGL
+390 WRLDMDFKRLPVGL
-404 HRIDVFLETRPGR
+404 HRIDVFLEARPGR
-417 LQPLGTRHIAIMD
+417 LQALGTRRIAIMD
-430 RQQRPPAPL
+430 DRQRPPAPL
-439 AQQALPASTPPDAA
+439 AQQALPASAPPDAA
-453 LQAHIDWPAAQS
+453 LQAHIDWPAEQS

-480 EQQVVDYLQFFQGVV
+480 GQQVVDYLQFFQGVV

-508 QIIPFV
+508 QIIPFTN
-514 HPTRDAHKF
+514 PSWDENKF
-523 ASQKTLQTSNQ
+523 AIQASLRA
-534 LQPGVSLYGNAA
+534 LPGMRLGVSLYGDAT
-546 YGDSFFRWYNKTSH
+546 YGTAFSQWYASTGH
-560 KSYGAGEFH
+560 PGYGVTEFH
-569 PLHAMDAPAVEK
+569 PLKAMNAPA
-581 MLGQHAAQGA
+581 LQHTLNQHAARGA
-591 AYLSFFLEPRWQGAL
+591 QFLSFFLEPHWQGQL
-606 VERHHSPFSFDP
+606 VARDANMFSLSPENAP
-618 NNTSFGSATLY
+618 FGSA
-629 KSMQQVLTISG
+629 Q
-640 EKYYSTPNDVAK
+640 
-652 FLYQPKYKKPANQE
+652 LYQSAQRLLTTARQ

>member
-1 MTQRPA
+1 MTRRSA

-37 HNTPPKHTGPMLLA
+37 HSTPPKHTGPMLLA

-189 TRDGPIPHGQYYGA
+189 TRDGPMPTSQYYGA
-203 PIYHWTVARTD
+203 PLYNWTLARTD
-214 NPLSAYRAQATQA
+214 TPLSAYRVQATQA
-227 LLAEVCRLPAQ
+227 LLTEMCRLPAQ

-274 SPVSVAGFQQFL
+274 SPASVAGFQQFL
-286 RQEFQHIERLN
+286 RQEFQHIDRLN
-297 RRLGTNYATFAEV
+297 RRLGANYATFAEV

-371 QDRQDVL
+371 KGRQDVL
-378 EAKPELGDANTG
+378 QAKPELGDANTG
-390 WRLDMDFKRLPLGL
+390 WRLDMDFKRLPVGL
-404 HRIDVFLETRPGR
+404 HRIDVFLEARPGR
-417 LQPLGTRHIAIMD
+417 LQALGTRRIAIMD
-430 RQQRPPAPL
+430 DRQRAPAPL
-439 AQQALPASTPPDAA
+439 AQQALPASAPPDAA
-453 LQAHIDWPAAQS
+453 LQAHIDWPAEQS

-480 EQQVVDYLQFFQGVV
+480 GQQVVDYLQFFQGVV

-508 QIIPFV
+508 QIIPFTN
-514 HPTRDAHKF
+514 PNWDENKF
-523 ASQKTLQTSNQ
+523 AIQVSLRA
-534 LQPGVSLYGNAA
+534 LPGMRLGVSLYGDAT
-546 YGDSFFRWYNKTSH
+546 YGTAFSQWYASTGH
-560 KSYGAGEFH
+560 PGYGVTEFH
-569 PLHAMDAPAVEK
+569 PLKAMNAPA
-581 MLGQHAAQGA
+581 LQHTLNQHAARGA
-591 AYLSFFLEPRWQGAL
+591 QFLSFFLEPHWQGQL
-606 VERHHSPFSFDP
+606 VARDANMFSFSP
-618 NNTSFGSATLY
+618 ENAPFGSA
-629 KSMQQVLTISG
+629 Q
-640 EKYYSTPNDVAK
+640 
-652 FLYQPKYKKPANQE
+652 LYQSAQRLLTTARQ

>member
-1 MTQRPA
+1 MTRRSA

-31 ALLAKH
+31 ALLEKH
-37 HNTPPKHTGPMLLA
+37 HNTPPKHIGPMLLA

-64 TATPSAGVGN
+64 TATPSAGAGN

-189 TRDGPIPHGQYYGA
+189 TRDGPMPTSQYYGA
-203 PIYHWTVARTD
+203 PLYNWTLARTD
-214 NPLSAYRAQATQA
+214 TPLSAYRVQATQA
-227 LLAEVCRLPAQ
+227 LLTEMCRLPAQ

-252 HQMFPDFE
+252 HHLFPDFE

-274 SPVSVAGFQQFL
+274 SPASVAGFQQFL
-286 RQEFQHIERLN
+286 RQEFQHIDRLN
-297 RRLGTNYATFAEV
+297 RRLGANYATFAEV

-371 QDRQDVL
+371 KGRQDVL
-378 EAKPELGDANTG
+378 QAKPELGDANTG
-390 WRLDMDFKRLPLGL
+390 WRLDMDFKRLPVGL
-404 HRIDVFLETRPGR
+404 HRIDVFLEARPGR
-417 LQPLGTRHIAIMD
+417 LQALGTRRIAIMD
-430 RQQRPPAPL
+430 DRQRAPAPL
-439 AQQALPASTPPDAA
+439 AQQALPASAPPDAA
-453 LQAHIDWPAAQS
+453 LQAHIDWPAEQS

-480 EQQVVDYLQFFQGVV
+480 GQQVVDYLQFFQGVV

-508 QIIPFV
+508 QIIPFTN
-514 HPTRDAHKF
+514 PSWDENKF
-523 ASQKTLQTSNQ
+523 AIQASLRA
-534 LQPGVSLYGNAA
+534 LPGMRLGVSLYGDAT
-546 YGDSFFRWYNKTSH
+546 YGTAFSQWYASTGH
-560 KSYGAGEFH
+560 PGYGVTEFH
-569 PLHAMDAPAVEK
+569 PLKAMNAPA
-581 MLGQHAAQGA
+581 LQHTLNQHAARGA
-591 AYLSFFLEPRWQGAL
+591 QFLSFFLEPHWQGQL
-606 VERHHSPFSFDP
+606 VARDANMFSLSPENAP
-618 NNTSFGSATLY
+618 FGSA
-629 KSMQQVLTISG
+629 Q
-640 EKYYSTPNDVAK
+640 
-652 FLYQPKYKKPANQE
+652 LYQSAQRLLTTARQ

>member
-1 MTQRPA
+1 MTRRSA

-37 HNTPPKHTGPMLLA
+37 HSTPPKHTGPMLLA

-189 TRDGPIPHGQYYGA
+189 TRDGPMPTSQYYGA
-203 PIYHWTVARTD
+203 PLYNWTLARTD
-214 NPLSAYRAQATQA
+214 TPLSAYRVQATQA
-227 LLAEVCRLPAQ
+227 LLTEMCRLPTQ

-252 HQMFPDFE
+252 HHLFPDFE

-274 SPVSVAGFQQFL
+274 SPASVAGFQQFL
-286 RQEFQHIERLN
+286 RQEFQHIDRLN
-297 RRLGTNYATFAEV
+297 RRLGSNYATFAEV

-371 QDRQDVL
+371 KGRQDVL
-378 EAKPELGDANTG
+378 QAKPELGDANTG
-390 WRLDMDFKRLPLGL
+390 WRLDMDFKRLPVGL
-404 HRIDVFLETRPGR
+404 HRIDVFLEARPGR
-417 LQPLGTRHIAIMD
+417 LQALGTRRIAIMD
-430 RQQRPPAPL
+430 DRQRPPAPL
-439 AQQALPASTPPDAA
+439 AQQALPASAPPDAA
-453 LQAHIDWPAAQS
+453 LQAHIDWPTEQS

-480 EQQVVDYLQFFQGVV
+480 GQQVVDYLQFFQGVV

-508 QIIPFV
+508 QIIPFTN
-514 HPTRDAHKF
+514 PSWDENKF
-523 ASQKTLQTSNQ
+523 AIQASLRA
-534 LQPGVSLYGNAA
+534 LPGMRLGVSLYGDAT
-546 YGDSFFRWYNKTSH
+546 YGTAFSQWYASTGH
-560 KSYGAGEFH
+560 PGYGVTEFH
-569 PLHAMDAPAVEK
+569 PLKAMNAPA
-581 MLGQHAAQGA
+581 LQHTLNQHAARGA
-591 AYLSFFLEPRWQGAL
+591 QFLSFFLEPHWQGQL
-606 VERHHSPFSFDP
+606 VARDANMFSLSPENAP
-618 NNTSFGSATLY
+618 FGSA
-629 KSMQQVLTISG
+629 Q
-640 EKYYSTPNDVAK
+640 
-652 FLYQPKYKKPANQE
+652 LYQSAQRLLTTARQ

>member
-1 MTQRPA
+1 MTRRSA

-37 HNTPPKHTGPMLLA
+37 HSTPPKHTGPMLLA

-64 TATPSAGVGN
+64 TATPSAGAGN

-189 TRDGPIPHGQYYGA
+189 TRDGPMPTSQYYGA
-203 PIYHWTVARTD
+203 PLYNWTLARTD
-214 NPLSAYRAQATQA
+214 TPLSAYRVQATQA
-227 LLAEVCRLPAQ
+227 LLTEMCRLPAQ

-252 HQMFPDFE
+252 HHLFPDFE

-274 SPVSVAGFQQFL
+274 SPASVAGFQQFL
-286 RQEFQHIERLN
+286 RQEFQHIDRLN
-297 RRLGTNYATFAEV
+297 RRLGANYATFAEV

-371 QDRQDVL
+371 KGRQDVL
-378 EAKPELGDANTG
+378 QAKPELGDANTG
-390 WRLDMDFKRLPLGL
+390 WRLDMDFKRLPVGL
-404 HRIDVFLETRPGR
+404 HRIDVFLEARPGS
-417 LQPLGTRHIAIMD
+417 LQALGTRRIAIMD
-430 RQQRPPAPL
+430 DRQRPPAPL
-439 AQQALPASTPPDAA
+439 AQQALPASAPPDAA
-453 LQAHIDWPAAQS
+453 LQAHIDWPAEQS

-480 EQQVVDYLQFFQGVV
+480 GQQVVDYLQFFQGVV

-508 QIIPFV
+508 QIIPFTN
-514 HPTRDAHKF
+514 PSWDENKF
-523 ASQKTLQTSNQ
+523 AIQASLRA
-534 LQPGVSLYGNAA
+534 LPGMRLGVSLYGDAT
-546 YGDSFFRWYNKTSH
+546 YGTAFSQWYASTGH
-560 KSYGAGEFH
+560 PGYGVTEFH
-569 PLHAMDAPAVEK
+569 PLKAMNAPA
-581 MLGQHAAQGA
+581 LQHTLNQHAARGA
-591 AYLSFFLEPRWQGAL
+591 QFLSFFLEPHWQGQL
-606 VERHHSPFSFDP
+606 VARDANMFSLSPENAP
-618 NNTSFGSATLY
+618 FGSA
-629 KSMQQVLTISG
+629 Q
-640 EKYYSTPNDVAK
+640 
-652 FLYQPKYKKPANQE
+652 LYQSAQRLLTTARQ

>member
-1 MTQRPA
+1 MTRRSA

-189 TRDGPIPHGQYYGA
+189 TRDGPMPTSQYYGA
-203 PIYHWTVARTD
+203 PLYNWTLARTD
-214 NPLSAYRAQATQA
+214 TPLSAYRVQATQA
-227 LLAEVCRLPAQ
+227 LLTEMCRLPAQ

-252 HQMFPDFE
+252 HHLFPDFE

-274 SPVSVAGFQQFL
+274 SPASVAGFQQFL
-286 RQEFQHIERLN
+286 RQEFQHIDRLN
-297 RRLGTNYATFAEV
+297 RRLGANYATFAEV

-371 QDRQDVL
+371 KGRQDVL
-378 EAKPELGDANTG
+378 QAKPELGDANTG
-390 WRLDMDFKRLPLGL
+390 WRLDMDFKRLPVGL
-404 HRIDVFLETRPGR
+404 HRIDVFLEARPGR
-417 LQPLGTRHIAIMD
+417 LQALGTRRIAIMD
-430 RQQRPPAPL
+430 DRQRAPAPL
-439 AQQALPASTPPDAA
+439 AQQALPASAPPDAA
-453 LQAHIDWPAAQS
+453 LQAHIDWPAEQS

-480 EQQVVDYLQFFQGVV
+480 GQQVVDYLQFFQGVV

-508 QIIPFV
+508 QIIPFTN
-514 HPTRDAHKF
+514 PSWDENKF
-523 ASQKTLQTSNQ
+523 AIQASLRA
-534 LQPGVSLYGNAA
+534 LPGMRLGVSLYGDAT
-546 YGDSFFRWYNKTSH
+546 YGTAFSQWYASTGH
-560 KSYGAGEFH
+560 PGYGVTEFH
-569 PLHAMDAPAVEK
+569 PLKAMNAPA
-581 MLGQHAAQGA
+581 LQHTLNQHAARGA
-591 AYLSFFLEPRWQGAL
+591 QFLSFFLEPHWQGQL
-606 VERHHSPFSFDP
+606 VARDANMFSFSP
-618 NNTSFGSATLY
+618 ENAPFGSA
-629 KSMQQVLTISG
+629 Q
-640 EKYYSTPNDVAK
+640 
-652 FLYQPKYKKPANQE
+652 LYQSAQRLLTTARQ

>member
-1 MTQRPA
+1 MTRRSA

-37 HNTPPKHTGPMLLA
+37 HSTPPKHTGPMLLA

-64 TATPSAGVGN
+64 TATPSAGMGN

-189 TRDGPIPHGQYYGA
+189 TRDGPMPTSQYYGA
-203 PIYHWTVARTD
+203 PLYNWTLARTD
-214 NPLSAYRAQATQA
+214 TPLSAYRVQATQA
-227 LLAEVCRLPAQ
+227 LLTEMCRLPAQ

-252 HQMFPDFE
+252 HHLFPDFE

-274 SPVSVAGFQQFL
+274 SPASVAGFQQFL
-286 RQEFQHIERLN
+286 RQEFQHIDRLN
-297 RRLGTNYATFAEV
+297 RRLGANYATFAEV

-371 QDRQDVL
+371 KGRQDVL
-378 EAKPELGDANTG
+378 QAKPELGDANTG
-390 WRLDMDFKRLPLGL
+390 WRLDMDFKRLPVGL
-404 HRIDVFLETRPGR
+404 HRIDVFLEARPGR
-417 LQPLGTRHIAIMD
+417 LQALGTRRIAIMD
-430 RQQRPPAPL
+430 DRQRAPAPL
-439 AQQALPASTPPDAA
+439 AQQALPASAPPDAA
-453 LQAHIDWPAAQS
+453 LQAHIDWPAEQS

-480 EQQVVDYLQFFQGVV
+480 GQQVVDYLQFFQGVV

-508 QIIPFV
+508 QIIPFTN
-514 HPTRDAHKF
+514 PSWDENKF
-523 ASQKTLQTSNQ
+523 AIQASLRA
-534 LQPGVSLYGNAA
+534 LPGMRLGVSLYGDAT
-546 YGDSFFRWYNKTSH
+546 YGTAFSQWYASTGH
-560 KSYGAGEFH
+560 PGYGVTEFH
-569 PLHAMDAPAVEK
+569 PLKAMNAPA
-581 MLGQHAAQGA
+581 LQHTLNQHAARGA
-591 AYLSFFLEPRWQGAL
+591 QFLSFFLEPHWQGQL
-606 VERHHSPFSFDP
+606 VARDANMFSFSP
-618 NNTSFGSATLY
+618 ENAPFGSA
-629 KSMQQVLTISG
+629 Q
-640 EKYYSTPNDVAK
+640 
-652 FLYQPKYKKPANQE
+652 LYQSAQRLLTTARQ